1 MSNSKSIWFA
11 YHLVKKK
18 LSRDCADAAPNVK
31 GDFNRIT
38 ISNRSYLIFFSRD
51 MGKAD
56 VSYYIK
62 SEDRYT
68 IWRTTDINPDKT
80 PEDIAKALIK
90 IYMEV
95 GK

>member
-1 MSNSKSIWFA
+1 MSNSKSLWFT
-11 YHLVKKK
+11 YHLVKKEI
-18 LSRDCADAAPNVK
+18 SRDCTDDETNVK
-31 GDFNRIT
+31 GDFNRVS
-38 ISNRSYLIFFSRD
+38 ISNGSYSIFFSRD
-51 MGKAD
+51 IGKANM
-56 VSYYIK
+56 SYYSK

-95 GK
+95 DK